1 MKKDKKNKKNKN
13 EKLKKAIIDAIRD
26 ASNYPVEKA
35 VGLKTEEC
43 RDDVITECTEEERTQ
58 VKDLI
63 LSMVEYGC
71 HVEIYD
77 HSITISTEDI
87 TRIKNTPNLSQAQ
100 PYNENNIVRINI
112 DRNAW
117 GIQRSY
123 NNSFRV
129 MYKDEKMYDEVKE
142 QIQDLH
148 KKIQEQ
154 KFRVIYDGIIQ
165 DSGLIRDKNLDELL
179 K

>member
-35 VGLKTEEC
+35 VGLKAATC
-43 RDDVITECTEEERTQ
+43 DDVVTECTEEERVQ
-58 VKDLI
+58 VKELI

-112 DRNAW
+112 ERNSW
-117 GIQRSY
+117 CLQRSY

-129 MYKDEKMYDEVKE
+129 MYKDEKMFDEVKE

-154 KFRVIYDGIIQ
+154 KFRVIYDGIIH

>member
-26 ASNYPVEKA
+26 ASNHQDKV
-35 VGLKTEEC
+35 VGLKEVATC
-43 RDDVITECTEEERTQ
+43 DDVVTECTEEERDQ
-58 VKDLI
+58 VKELI
-63 LSMVEYGC
+63 FSMVEYGC
-71 HVEIYD
+71 NVEIYD
-77 HSITISTEDI
+77 HSITISTDDI
-87 TRIKNTPNLSQAQ
+87 TSIKNQQTFKTLN

-112 DRNAW
+112 DRNTW

-154 KFRVIYDGIIQ
+154 KFRMIYDGIIQ